1 MLREGERDQRH
12 QGVVVQPGPGP
23 PLEVVEAEFF
33 LQLLVRLLAGPPGL
47 DRRREGLQRRAGG
60 MAGEVVLPLA
70 ASFAARRVRVA
81 DGPQSQTGHRLPGD
95 ELWLVGERRSGGERK
110 YHLASHPAGTPLQT
124 LAAAVKARWACEQA
138 HQQLK

>member
-1 MLREGERDQRH
+1 MLQEGERDQRH

-23 PLEVVEAEFF
+23 PLEVVEAELF

-70 ASFAARRVRVA
+70 AAAAPAARPPATARRQAGGGRAATA
-81 DGPQSQTGHRLPGD
+81 DRRPPPPPPPAAKLAGGGRAPGGLP
-95 ELWLVGERRSGGERK
+95 
-110 YHLASHPAGTPLQT
+110 PAGSAPRDALLPT
-124 LAAAVKARWACEQA
+124 LNPGSGKP
-138 HQQLK
+138 